1 MLCREGGRKKRR
13 EKHTTKKIQAARRNE
28 HATATLSATTTTTS
42 CPIAPGWGSAYSVS
56 AAQLEQV
63 ERIHHESPGRHDARG
78 GAAVISTRFLI
89 STRTL
94 TSSQISEA
102 SSRKSREQSPTGQST
117 SADAVARSL
126 RWMDGW
132 TVGCTVPAFRRLA
145 DWLAGWLAG
154 WLAARP
160 ITNGDWNC
168 IPQRWLQRTTLQTFP
183 FNLSA
188 LRALLKSLPRRT
200 SGFTS
205 SLGGLSVK
213 STYSLPKDRTSPPR
227 WHGCREWGGGRSGKG
242 ESRQNSSPWITFSG
256 LRLEMAGRHRSH
268 VREHGA
274 VALRLLG
281 SSDFS
286 SAR

>member
-1 MLCREGGRKKRR
+1 MMRGEERR
-13 EKHTTKKIQAARRNE
+13 LFPQ
-28 HATATLSATTTTTS
+28 
-42 CPIAPGWGSAYSVS
+42 
-56 AAQLEQV
+56 
-63 ERIHHESPGRHDARG
+63 D
-78 GAAVISTRFLI
+78 FLF
-89 STRTL
+89 
-94 TSSQISEA
+94 
-102 SSRKSREQSPTGQST
+102 PH
-117 SADAVARSL
+117 ARSRVHRFPRL
-126 RWMDGW
+126 QFENLASRARPANPRLPMRLHGPCDGWMDGW